1 MSATDPA
8 AKKSRYL
15 LTDWNPNDESKW
27 DSKLAWRT
35 LWITTYSLILAF
47 CVWFL
52 PSAIAPKLTALGFNL
67 DKSQLY
73 WLTALPGLAAGI
85 LRLIYMFLPPLIG
98 TRKLVGITSLLCI
111 IPMVGWFYVVQDNT
125 TPYWVLL
132 TLAFMCGIGGGA
144 FSGYMPSTGYF
155 FPKRLSG
162 TALGLQGG
170 IGNLGMSV
178 ILLVGPVLMGFGLF
192 GLTWLAP
199 QQQVA
204 GDHVGESI
212 WVYNAAIFFVP
223 WCILAAILAFVWL
236 RDVPVKANIKQQL
249 DIFSNPNTWYMTILY
264 VMTFGLFSGFSAV
277 FALLINNQFGAQSAL
292 TPGRHGRD
300 LRVPRP
306 PHRLAHPHVLGH
318 LLRPHGRRHLDLHLR
333 RRHGDH
339 HGRHRLGSDQPHR
352 YRPTSTSSW
361 ASCSPCSCS
370 PASVTPVPSS
380 RCR

>member
-1 MSATDPA
+1 MSTTEPA

-15 LTDWNPNDESKW
+15 LTDWNPNDESTW

-52 PSAIAPKLTALGFNL
+52 PSAIAPKLTLLGFNL

-111 IPMVGWFYVVQDNT
+111 LPMAGWFYVVQDNT
-125 TPYWVLL
+125 THYWVLL

-178 ILLVGPVLMGFGLF
+178 IQLVGPILMGFGLF
-192 GLTWLAP
+192 GMTWRP
-199 QQQVA
+199 RRRRP
-204 GDHVGESI
+204 
-212 WVYNAAIFFVP
+212 AATTRV
-223 WCILAAILAFVWL
+223 
-236 RDVPVKANIKQQL
+236 
-249 DIFSNPNTWYMTILY
+249 ST
-264 VMTFGLFSGFSAV
+264 SGSTTPRSSSFRG
-277 FALLINNQFGAQSAL
+277 ALL
-292 TPGRHGRD
+292 
-300 LRVPRP
+300 PRSSP
-306 PHRLAHPHVLGH
+306 SSGCATCP
-318 LLRPHGRRHLDLHLR
+318 
-333 RRHGDH
+333 
-339 HGRHRLGSDQPHR
+339 S
-352 YRPTSTSSW
+352 RPTSSS
-361 ASCSPCSCS
+361 SSISSP
-370 PASVTPVPSS
+370 TPTPGT
-380 RCR
+380 

>member
-1 MSATDPA
+1 MSTTEPA

-15 LTDWNPNDESKW
+15 LTDWNPNDESTW

-52 PSAIAPKLTALGFNL
+52 PSAIAPKLTLLGFNL

-111 IPMVGWFYVVQDNT
+111 LPMAGWFYVVQDNT

-178 ILLVGPVLMGFGLF
+178 IQLVGPILMGFSLF
-192 GLTWLAP
+192 GMTWLAP
-199 QQQVA
+199 QKQVTGDAA
-204 GDHVGESI
+204 GQDI
-212 WVYNAAIFFVP
+212 WVYNAAEFFIP
-223 WCILAAILAFVWL
+223 WCLVAAILAFIWL
-236 RDVPVKANIKQQL
+236 RDVPVKANIKQ
-249 DIFSNPNTWYMTILY
+249 
-264 VMTFGLFSGFSAV
+264 
-277 FALLINNQFGAQSAL
+277 
-292 TPGRHGRD
+292 
-300 LRVPRP
+300 
-306 PHRLAHPHVLGH
+306 
-318 LLRPHGRRHLDLHLR
+318 
-333 RRHGDH
+333 
-339 HGRHRLGSDQPHR
+339 
-352 YRPTSTSSW
+352 
-361 ASCSPCSCS
+361 
-370 PASVTPVPSS
+370 
-380 RCR
+380 

>member
-111 IPMVGWFYVVQDNT
+111 IPMAGWFYVVQDNT

-155 FPKRLSG
+155 FPKRLAG
-162 TALGLQGG
+162 TALGLQG
-170 IGNLGMSV
+170 
-178 ILLVGPVLMGFGLF
+178 
-192 GLTWLAP
+192 
-199 QQQVA
+199 
-204 GDHVGESI
+204 
-212 WVYNAAIFFVP
+212 
-223 WCILAAILAFVWL
+223 
-236 RDVPVKANIKQQL
+236 
-249 DIFSNPNTWYMTILY
+249 
-264 VMTFGLFSGFSAV
+264 
-277 FALLINNQFGAQSAL
+277 
-292 TPGRHGRD
+292 
-300 LRVPRP
+300 
-306 PHRLAHPHVLGH
+306 
-318 LLRPHGRRHLDLHLR
+318 
-333 RRHGDH
+333 
-339 HGRHRLGSDQPHR
+339 LGS
-352 YRPTSTSSW
+352 SGGCNGSW
-361 ASCSPCSCS
+361 
-370 PASVTPVPSS
+370 
-380 RCR
+380 